1 MSRVKY
7 ILASPLHFLCN
18 SSNVPG
24 LPIGGVG
31 MIFSGGVVVGGG
43 GAVSGGEGGGEPGS
57 ELEGGL
63 DA

>member
-1 MSRVKY
+1 M
-7 ILASPLHFLCN
+7 
-18 SSNVPG
+18 PG

-31 MIFSGGVVVGGG
+31 MILSGDVVVGGG